1 MSLLS
6 KLGDL
11 KEMKE
16 QALAMQ
22 GLLAQEKIAS
32 EYHGIV
38 IVMNG
43 NQEILELTIPEE
55 SLKNKTELENDL
67 KNALGESLKK
77 VQRLMASKLGGLI

>member
-32 EYHGIV
+32 EYH
-38 IVMNG
+38 
-43 NQEILELTIPEE
+43 E
-55 SLKNKTELENDL
+55 S
-67 KNALGESLKK
+67 
-77 VQRLMASKLGGLI
+77 